1 MMRRMRRLLFTLVL
15 LGCDGGALTQGV
27 PPVLSLQLDR
37 PFVDGLQAEDGAI
50 LEQEVVATV
59 VEAADPDD
67 LTGDPLQWQ
76 VAGFTA
82 EGGLELR
89 EWAYESNFKVR
100 LRIRV
105 YPDTPAGTYG
115 FNLELRNHYGAFP
128 SAGAFFVFR

>member
-1 MMRRMRRLLFTLVL
+1 MMPPMRRLLFTLLL

-27 PPVLSLQLDR
+27 PQVLSLRLDR
-37 PFVDGLQAEDGAI
+37 PFVDGLQAQSGAI

-59 VEAADPDD
+59 TLAADPEDS
-67 LTGDPLQWQ
+67 TGDPLQWQ
-76 VAGFTA
+76 VADFSA

-89 EWAYESNFKVR
+89 EWAFETNFRVR

-115 FNLELRNHYGAFP
+115 FTLELRNHYGAFP
-128 SAGAFFVFR
+128 SAGTFFVFR

>member
-1 MMRRMRRLLFTLVL
+1 MRRLLLTLLL

-27 PPVLSLQLDR
+27 PPVLGLSLDR
-37 PFVDGLQAEDGAI
+37 PFVDGLQAGNGAI

-59 VEAADPDD
+59 VQAADPDD
-67 LTGDPLQWQ
+67 DTGDPLLWQ
-76 VAGFTA
+76 VADFTA

-89 EWAYESNFKVR
+89 EWAYETNFRVR

-115 FNLELRNHYGAFP
+115 FTLELRNHYGAFP
-128 SAGAFFVFR
+128 SAGTFFVFR